1 MNNTVYPLFREAIV
15 TSVEDPEE
23 LGRIQLRVLPEL
35 SEHGESDLPWC
46 FPESTGIHGKDF
58 GMPQVGQ
65 AVSCIVWTKLWCEIT
80 YLPMVIRKPKEHP
93 YQDWMDNQ
101 RSLIDDMANDPEEK
115 DLVVKQYSDDF
126 SEYHD
131 AGNSEHGFVHPSGTY
146 VTIDKDGTAFMKG
159 VKELHVHDG
168 DGNFEAVID
177 FTSGDVTLTTK
188 GKQETTVEGDATET
202 IKGKQ
207 SLEVGGDSE
216 QTYKGKWNISV
227 TGDASIEGKGKM
239 TITST
244 SDCKVESK
252 AAVNIKATSSCKVE
266 ATSEVNIKAPQCVID
281 SQILNFKGMK
291 SQGTVPPS
299 GSGVCCAMPACVCSG
314 APHVG

>member
-1 MNNTVYPLFREAIV
+1 MNTVYPLFREAIV

-35 SEHGESDLPWC
+35 SEHEESDLPWC

-115 DLVVKQYSDDF
+115 DLVVEQYSDDF
-126 SEYHD
+126 SQYHD
-131 AGNSEHGFVHPSGTY
+131 VGNSEHGFVHPSGTY
-146 VTIDKDGTAFMKG
+146 VSIDKDGTAWMKG
-159 VKELHVHDG
+159 VKELHLHDG

-177 FTSGDVTLTTK
+177 FTSGDIKLTTK
-188 GKQETTVEGDATET
+188 GKQEKTVEGDAT
-202 IKGKQ
+202 
-207 SLEVGGDSE
+207 
-216 QTYKGKWNISV
+216 QTYKGKWSVSV
-227 TGDASIEGKGKM
+227 TGDASIESKG
-239 TITST
+239 
-244 SDCKVESK
+244 
-252 AAVNIKATSSCKVE
+252 AVNIKATSSCKVE
-266 ATSEVNIKAPQCVID
+266 ASSEVNIKAPQCVID
-281 SQILNFKGMK
+281 SQILNFKGTK

-299 GSGVCCAMPACVCSG
+299 GSGVLCAVPACICSG

>member
-1 MNNTVYPLFREAIV
+1 MNTVYPLFREAIV

-23 LGRIQLRVLPEL
+23 LGRVQLRVLPEL
-35 SEHGESDLPWC
+35 SEHEESDLPWC
-46 FPESTGIHGKDF
+46 FPESSGIHGKSF
-58 GMPQVGQ
+58 GLPQVGQ

-93 YQDWMDNQ
+93 FQDWMDNQ

-115 DLVVKQYSDDF
+115 NLVVEQYSDDF
-126 SEYHD
+126 SQYHD
-131 AGNSEHGFVHPSGTY
+131 VGNSEHGFVHPSGTY

-188 GKQETTVEGDATET
+188 GKQETAVEGDATET
-202 IKGKQ
+202 IKGKW
-207 SLEVGGDSE
+207 SV
-216 QTYKGKWNISV
+216 SV
-227 TGDASIEGKGKM
+227 TGDASIESKG
-239 TITST
+239 
-244 SDCKVESK
+244 
-252 AAVNIKATSSCKVE
+252 AVNIKATSSCKVE
-266 ATSEVNIKAPQCVID
+266 ATSEVHIKAPQCVID
-281 SQILNFKGMK
+281 SQMLNFKGTK

-299 GSGVCCAMPACVCSG
+299 GSGVLCAVPACICSG

>member
-1 MNNTVYPLFREAIV
+1 MNNAVYPLFREAIV

-35 SEHGESDLPWC
+35 SEHEESDLPWC

-131 AGNSEHGFVHPSGTY
+131 VGNSEHGFVHPSGTY

-188 GKQETTVEGDATET
+188 GKQEKTVEGDAT
-202 IKGKQ
+202 
-207 SLEVGGDSE
+207 
-216 QTYKGKWNISV
+216 QTYKGKWNVSV
-227 TGDASIEGKGKM
+227 TGDASIESKG
-239 TITST
+239 
-244 SDCKVESK
+244 
-252 AAVNIKATSSCKVE
+252 AANIKATSSCKVE
-266 ATSEVNIKAPQCVID
+266 ASSEVNIKAPQCVID
-281 SQILNFKGMK
+281 SQILNFKGTK

-299 GSGVCCAMPACVCSG
+299 GSGVLCGIPACICSG

>member
-1 MNNTVYPLFREAIV
+1 MNNTVYPLFREAII

-35 SEHGESDLPWC
+35 SEHEESDLPWC

-188 GKQETTVEGDATET
+188 GKQEKTVEGDAT
-202 IKGKQ
+202 
-207 SLEVGGDSE
+207 
-216 QTYKGKWNISV
+216 QTYKGKWSVSV
-227 TGDASIEGKGKM
+227 TGDASIESKG
-239 TITST
+239 
-244 SDCKVESK
+244 
-252 AAVNIKATSSCKVE
+252 AVNIKATSSCKVE
-266 ATSEVNIKAPQCVID
+266 ASSEVNIKAPQCVID
-281 SQILNFKGMK
+281 SQILNFKGTK

-299 GSGVCCAMPACVCSG
+299 GSGVCCAIPACVCSG

>member
-1 MNNTVYPLFREAIV
+1 MNNAVYPLFREAIV

-35 SEHGESDLPWC
+35 SEHEEADLPWC
-46 FPESTGIHGKDF
+46 FPESTGIHGKSF
-58 GMPQVGQ
+58 GLPQVGQ
-65 AVSCIVWTKLWCEIT
+65 AISCIVWTKLWCEIT

-93 YQDWMDNQ
+93 FQDWMDNQ

-115 DLVVKQYSDDF
+115 DLVVEQYSDDF
-126 SEYHD
+126 SQYHD
-131 AGNSEHGFVHPSGTY
+131 VGNSEHGFVHPSGTY
-146 VTIDKDGTAFMKG
+146 VSIDKDGTAWMKG
-159 VKELHVHDG
+159 VKELHLHDG

-177 FTSGDVTLTTK
+177 FTSGDIKLTSK
-188 GKQETTVEGDATET
+188 GKQEKTIEGDVKET

-207 SLEVGGDSE
+207 EVEVDQDSE
-216 QTYKGKWNISV
+216 LTIKGKWKVSV
-227 TGDASIEGKGKM
+227 TGDASIESKG
-239 TITST
+239 
-244 SDCKVESK
+244 
-252 AAVNIKATSSCKVE
+252 AVNIKATSSCKVE

-299 GSGVCCAMPACVCSG
+299 GSGVCCAIPACICSG

>member
-1 MNNTVYPLFREAIV
+1 MNTVYPLFREAIV
-15 TSVEDPEE
+15 TSVEDPEK

-35 SEHGESDLPWC
+35 SEHEEADLPWC
-46 FPESTGIHGKDF
+46 FPESSGIHGKSF
-58 GMPQVGQ
+58 GLPQVGQ

-80 YLPMVIRKPKEHP
+80 YLPMVIRKPKENP
-93 YQDWMDNQ
+93 FQDWMDNQ

-115 DLVVKQYSDDF
+115 DLVVEQYSDDF
-126 SEYHD
+126 SQYHD
-131 AGNSEHGFVHPSGTY
+131 VGNSEHGFVHPSGTY

-202 IKGKQ
+202 IKGK
-207 SLEVGGDSE
+207 
-216 QTYKGKWNISV
+216 WNISV
-227 TGDASIEGKGKM
+227 SGDASIESKG
-239 TITST
+239 
-244 SDCKVESK
+244 
-252 AAVNIKATSSCKVE
+252 AVNIKATSSCKVE

-299 GSGVCCAMPACVCSG
+299 GSGVLCGIPACICSG

>member
-1 MNNTVYPLFREAIV
+1 MNAVYPLFREALV

-23 LGRIQLRVLPEL
+23 LGRVQLRVLPEL
-35 SEHGESDLPWC
+35 SEHDEADLPWC
-46 FPESTGIHGKDF
+46 FPESTGIHGKSF

-93 YQDWMDNQ
+93 FQDWMDNQ
-101 RSLIDDMANDPEEK
+101 RSMIDDMANDPEEK
-115 DLVVKQYSDDF
+115 DLVVNQYADDF

-131 AGNSEHGFVHPSGTY
+131 TANNEHGFLHPSGTY

-168 DGNFEAVID
+168 DGNFEAIID
-177 FTSGDVTLTTK
+177 FTSGDITLTTK
-188 GKQETTVEGDATET
+188 GKQEKTVEGDLTET
-202 IKGKQ
+202 VKGKAETTIEGDATQTYKGKQ

-216 QTYKGKWNISV
+216 QTYKGKWSVSV
-227 TGDASIEGKGKM
+227 TGDASIESKG
-239 TITST
+239 
-244 SDCKVESK
+244 
-252 AAVNIKATSSCKVE
+252 AVNIKATSSCKVE
-266 ATSEVNIKAPQCVID
+266 ASSEVNIKAPQCVID
-281 SQILNFKGMK
+281 SQILNFKGTK

-299 GSGVCCAMPACVCSG
+299 GSGVLCGIPACICSG

>member
-1 MNNTVYPLFREAIV
+1 MNTVYPLFREAIV

-35 SEHGESDLPWC
+35 SEHEESDLPWC
-46 FPESTGIHGKDF
+46 FPESTGVHGKDF

-93 YQDWMDNQ
+93 FQDWMDNQ

-131 AGNSEHGFVHPSGTY
+131 VGNSEHGFVHPSGTY
-146 VTIDKDGTAFMKG
+146 VSIDKDGTAWMKG
-159 VKELHVHDG
+159 VKELHLHDG
-168 DGNFEAVID
+168 DENFEAVID
-177 FTSGDVTLTTK
+177 FTSGDITLTTK
-188 GKQETTVEGDATET
+188 GKQEKTVEGDAT
-202 IKGKQ
+202 
-207 SLEVGGDSE
+207 
-216 QTYKGKWNISV
+216 QTYKGKWSVSV
-227 TGDASIEGKGKM
+227 TGDASIESKG
-239 TITST
+239 
-244 SDCKVESK
+244 
-252 AAVNIKATSSCKVE
+252 AVNIKATSSCKVE
-266 ATSEVNIKAPQCVID
+266 ASSEVNIKAPQCVID
-281 SQILNFKGMK
+281 SQILNFKGTK

-299 GSGVCCAMPACVCSG
+299 GSGVLCAVPACICSG

>member
-1 MNNTVYPLFREAIV
+1 MNTVYPLFREAIV

-23 LGRIQLRVLPEL
+23 LGRVQLRVLPEL
-35 SEHGESDLPWC
+35 SEHEESDLPWC

-80 YLPMVIRKPKEHP
+80 YLPMVIRKPKEHLF
-93 YQDWMDNQ
+93 QNWMDNQ
-101 RSLIDDMANDPEEK
+101 RSLIDDMVNDPEEK

-131 AGNSEHGFVHPSGTY
+131 VGNSEHGFVHPSGTY

-188 GKQETTVEGDATET
+188 GKQEKTVEGDAT
-202 IKGKQ
+202 
-207 SLEVGGDSE
+207 
-216 QTYKGKWNISV
+216 QTYKGKWNVSV
-227 TGDASIEGKGKM
+227 TGDASIESKG
-239 TITST
+239 
-244 SDCKVESK
+244 
-252 AAVNIKATSSCKVE
+252 AVNIKATSSCKVE
-266 ATSEVNIKAPQCVID
+266 ASSEVNIKAPQCVID
-281 SQILNFKGMK
+281 SQILNFKGTK

-299 GSGVCCAMPACVCSG
+299 GSGVLCAVPACICSG

>member
-1 MNNTVYPLFREAIV
+1 MNSVYPLFREALV

-23 LGRIQLRVLPEL
+23 LGRVQLRVLPEL
-35 SEHGESDLPWC
+35 SEHEESDLPWC

-188 GKQETTVEGDATET
+188 GKQETAVEGDAT
-202 IKGKQ
+202 
-207 SLEVGGDSE
+207 
-216 QTYKGKWNISV
+216 QTYKGKWSVSV
-227 TGDASIEGKGKM
+227 TGDASIESKG
-239 TITST
+239 
-244 SDCKVESK
+244 
-252 AAVNIKATSSCKVE
+252 AVNIKATSSCKVE
-266 ATSEVNIKAPQCVID
+266 ASSEVNIKAPQCVID
-281 SQILNFKGMK
+281 SQILNFKGTK

-299 GSGVCCAMPACVCSG
+299 GSGVLCAVPACICSG

>member
-1 MNNTVYPLFREAIV
+1 MNNAVYPLFREAIV

-35 SEHGESDLPWC
+35 SEHKESDLPWC

-188 GKQETTVEGDATET
+188 GKQEKTVEGDAT
-202 IKGKQ
+202 
-207 SLEVGGDSE
+207 
-216 QTYKGKWNISV
+216 QTYKGKWNVSV
-227 TGDASIEGKGKM
+227 TGDASIESKG
-239 TITST
+239 
-244 SDCKVESK
+244 
-252 AAVNIKATSSCKVE
+252 AVNIKATSSCKVE
-266 ATSEVNIKAPQCVID
+266 ASSEVNIKAPQCVID
-281 SQILNFKGMK
+281 SQILNFKGTK

-299 GSGVCCAMPACVCSG
+299 GSGVLCAVPACICSG

>member
-1 MNNTVYPLFREAIV
+1 MNTVYPLFREAIV

-23 LGRIQLRVLPEL
+23 LGRVQLRVLPEL
-35 SEHGESDLPWC
+35 SEHEEADLPWC
-46 FPESTGIHGKDF
+46 FPESSGIHGKSF
-58 GMPQVGQ
+58 GLPQVGQ

-93 YQDWMDNQ
+93 FQDWMDNQ

-131 AGNSEHGFVHPSGTY
+131 VGNSEHGFVHPSGTY

-188 GKQETTVEGDATET
+188 GKQDTAVEGDATET
-202 IKGKQ
+202 IKGKW
-207 SLEVGGDSE
+207 SV
-216 QTYKGKWNISV
+216 SV
-227 TGDASIEGKGKM
+227 TGDASIESKG
-239 TITST
+239 
-244 SDCKVESK
+244 
-252 AAVNIKATSSCKVE
+252 AVNIKATSSCKVE
-266 ATSEVNIKAPQCVID
+266 ASSEVNIKAPQCVID
-281 SQILNFKGMK
+281 SQILNFKGTK

-299 GSGVCCAMPACVCSG
+299 GSGVFCAVPACICSG

>member
-1 MNNTVYPLFREAIV
+1 MNNAVYPLFREAIV

-35 SEHGESDLPWC
+35 SEHKESDLPWC
-46 FPESTGIHGKDF
+46 FPESTGIHGKNF

-146 VTIDKDGTAFMKG
+146 VSIDKDGTAWMKG
-159 VKELHVHDG
+159 VKELHLHDG

-177 FTSGDVTLTTK
+177 FTSGDIKLSSK
-188 GKQETTVEGDATET
+188 GKQEKIIEGDVGET
-202 IKGKQ
+202 IKGKWK
-207 SLEVGGDSE
+207 V
-216 QTYKGKWNISV
+216 SV
-227 TGDASIEGKGKM
+227 TGDASIESKG
-239 TITST
+239 
-244 SDCKVESK
+244 
-252 AAVNIKATSSCKVE
+252 AVNIKATSSCKVE

-299 GSGVCCAMPACVCSG
+299 GSGVLCAVPACICSG